1 MCEPVSIG
9 LAVTSAGMK
18 YAGERQAAKA
28 EEEYTN
34 DLNEATL
41 KQNQAEMGNINLRMV
56 EGEDIASR
64 KDEAIA
70 TEAMKNESTANVTRG
85 ESGASGQSMDL
96 FMDDFRA
103 HSAKMRFAISRDQ
116 KSDSF
121 KFQRS
126 MAQQRVSTL
135 GQLKSQ
141 SRPIAQ
147 ANGAAAALDAAGS
160 VMAIKS
166 SYDRTEAIKAGAKT
180 VG

>member
-1 MCEPVSIG
+1 M
-9 LAVTSAGMK
+9 ASAGMK
-18 YAGERQAAKA
+18 LAGDRQAAKA
-28 EEEYTN
+28 EEAYTD
-34 DLNEATL
+34 DLNKSTIE
-41 KQNQAEMGNINLRMV
+41 QNEAEMGNINLRMV

-64 KDEAIA
+64 KDEAIVTA
-70 TEAMKNESTANVTRG
+70 GMKNESTANVARG

-96 FMDDFRA
+96 YMDDFRA
-103 HSAKMRFAISRDQ
+103 HSAKMRYAISRDQ
-116 KSDSF
+116 KSDAF

-135 GQLKSQ
+135 GQIKAQ

-147 ANGAAAALDAAGS
+147 ASAGAAALEAAGS

-166 SYDRTEAIKAGAKT
+166 DFNRTEAIAAGAKK

>member
-1 MCEPVSIG
+1 
-9 LAVTSAGMK
+9 
-18 YAGERQAAKA
+18 
-28 EEEYTN
+28 
-34 DLNEATL
+34 
-41 KQNQAEMGNINLRMV
+41 
-56 EGEDIASR
+56 
-64 KDEAIA
+64 
-70 TEAMKNESTANVTRG
+70 
-85 ESGASGQSMDL
+85 
-96 FMDDFRA
+96 MDDFRA